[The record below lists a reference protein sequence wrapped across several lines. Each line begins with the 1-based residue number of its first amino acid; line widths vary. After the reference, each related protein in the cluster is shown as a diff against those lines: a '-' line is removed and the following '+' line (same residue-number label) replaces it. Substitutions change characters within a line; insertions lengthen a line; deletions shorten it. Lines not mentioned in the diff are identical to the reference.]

1 MIRAMEDKSR
11 EQLALGSLGKNNLM
25 TTQGDGYKILTHI

>member
-11 EQLALGSLGKNNLM
+11 EQLALGSLGKNM